1 MAFEAA
7 GNCSSATSGGPQVAL
22 IMILKNK
29 LNWQESAIFQFGED
43 GAEEGSNITD
53 KYISWTKFYIFRYR
67 AN

>member
-1 MAFEAA
+1 
-7 GNCSSATSGGPQVAL
+7 
-22 IMILKNK
+22 MILKNK